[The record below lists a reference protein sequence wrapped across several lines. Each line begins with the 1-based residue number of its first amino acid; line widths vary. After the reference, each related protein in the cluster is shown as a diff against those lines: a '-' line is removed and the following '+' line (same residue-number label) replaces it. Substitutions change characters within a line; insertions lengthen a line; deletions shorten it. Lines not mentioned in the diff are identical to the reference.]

1 MEEIKET
8 TKTTTTTT
16 TETILNSVVSQ
27 LVEKLLSA
35 EESAEMRKIRKL
47 LLLRSALETEVKATR
62 IPLPQNITEIGG
74 YYNLLADIEA
84 KDANASSSLQKQV
97 ISSALGLPTNFA
109 PNMTDAIITKILED
123 AVK

>member
-1 MEEIKET
+1 MEET
-8 TKTTTTTT
+8 TENIETTTTT
-16 TETILNSVVSQ
+16 TESILNSVVSQ
-27 LVEKLLSA
+27 LVEKLLSTD
-35 EESAEMRKIRKL
+35 ESAELKKIRKL